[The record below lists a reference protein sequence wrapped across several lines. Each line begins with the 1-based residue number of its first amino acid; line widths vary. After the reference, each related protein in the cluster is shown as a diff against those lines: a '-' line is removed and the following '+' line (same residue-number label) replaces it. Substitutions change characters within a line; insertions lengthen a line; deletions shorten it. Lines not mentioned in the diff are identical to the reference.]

1 MRKSHAIAELLFLA
15 GVAAALRCSAAI
27 QPDQAAFFEKSIRP
41 VLVEKCY
48 KCHSAEAE
56 KIKGGLLLDTREGIR
71 QGGDTGHA
79 VVPGDPNE
87 SLLLEALHWTNKD
100 LRMPPE
106 KEGGKLPDNVIAD
119 FEQWVKMGA
128 PDPRDGESKIVKRT
142 IDPAKAKEE
151 FWAFKLPKAAPAPAV
166 KDSAWPRTEVD
177 RFIRAAQEAKGLK
190 PADDADAR
198 TLIRR
203 VYFDLIGLPPTPQQ
217 VEAFVRTCPP
227 GDLSTLNVQLS
238 PLLDRLLASTQ
249 FGERWG
255 RYWLD
260 VARYAESTGKERNF
274 TFPAAWRYRDYV
286 IASLNADKPYD
297 EFIREQIAG
306 DLLPAHNEAERDEQ
320 LIATGFLALG
330 PKGLNEKNREQFR
343 MDLIDEQIDATTRA
357 VTGLTVACARC
368 HDHKF
373 DPITQREYYGL
384 AGIFRSTQT
393 FYGTGGGDAKKNRNG
408 SPLLP
413 LQVASKSDAPP
424 PVVAPQNSAAPNQ
437 PANIDALL
445 AKAAAGNPKRLNR
458 LKQMTPAE
466 REAVAQRL
474 LARNGSKPMKN
485 KNGRGQQLEARA
497 AASIENV
504 CMGVSEGNPGDAR
517 LLTRGEITEPEETVP
532 RGFVSVLTNGP
543 APMLPVGQS
552 GRLELARWLTAPSN
566 PLTARVAVN
575 RVWQHLF
582 GEGLVRTPDNFGAT
596 GEKPSHPELLDALAV
611 QFTRPVA
618 EGGFG
623 WSIKSLI
630 RALVLSRTYQLASRH
645 DSAATEIDPDN
656 RLLWRASPRRLDAEA
671 IRDAMLAASGQLDLK
686 PLHGSVVASI
696 GDGYIGR
703 GLRPEAFTEAESN
716 KRSVYLPVVRN
727 FVPALLEVFDFAEPS
742 LVVASRDV
750 TNVPSQALYL
760 MNNKFVREQA
770 AAMAKRVL
778 AAPLDFPGRL
788 DLAYQLALGRPATAA
803 ERDRAGKY
811 LLDEARALIP
821 VKNGDRDEAAQVSWA
836 TFCQALFACAEFRYL
851 R

>member
-15 GVAAALRCSAAI
+15 GIAAALRCSAAI

-41 VLVEKCY
+41 ALVEKCY

-71 QGGDTGHA
+71 RGGDNGHA
-79 VVPGDPNE
+79 VVPGDPGE
-87 SLLLEALHWTNKD
+87 SLLLEALRWTNKD

-128 PDPRDGESKIVKRT
+128 PDPRDGESKVVERI
-142 IDPAKAKEE
+142 IDPVKAKEE

-177 RFIRAAQEAKGLK
+177 RFIRAAQEAKGLR
-190 PADDADAR
+190 PVADADAR

-203 VYFDLIGLPPTPQQ
+203 VYFDLIGLSPTPQQ
-217 VEAFVRTCPP
+217 VEAFVRECPP
-227 GDLSTLNVQLS
+227 GDLSTPNTQLS
-238 PLLDRLLASTQ
+238 TLLDALLASPQ

-306 DLLPAHNEAERDEQ
+306 DLLPAQSDAERDEQ

-393 FYGTGGGDAKKNRNG
+393 FYGTGGGDSKRNRNG
-408 SPLLP
+408 SPLLTLHAASRP
-413 LQVASKSDAPP
+413 ETSLPVA
-424 PVVAPQNSAAPNQ
+424 APQNSAVPPNV
-437 PANIDALL
+437 DALL
-445 AKAAAGNPKRLNR
+445 AKAAAGNSKRLNR

-474 LARNGSKPMKN
+474 LARNGGKPAKN
-485 KNGRGQQLEARA
+485 RKARMPEAGRQGGALLDNA
-497 AASIENV
+497 
-504 CMGVSEGNPGDAR
+504 CMGVSEGRTIDAR
-517 LLTRGEITEPEETVP
+517 LLARGEIGESGETVP

-543 APMLPVGQS
+543 VPELSAAQS
-552 GRLELARWLTAPSN
+552 GRLELAHWLTTPSN

-611 QFTRPVA
+611 QFIRPVS
-618 EGGFG
+618 EGGHG

-630 RALVLSRTYQLASRH
+630 RALVLSRTYQLASTL
-645 DSAATEIDPDN
+645 DSAANETDPDN
-656 RLLWRASPRRLDAEA
+656 HLLWRASPRRLDAEA
-671 IRDAMLAASGQLDLK
+671 IRDAMLAASGQLDLA
-686 PLHGSVVASI
+686 PLHGSVVAMI

-703 GLRPEAFTEAESN
+703 GLRPEAFTDAESK
-716 KRSVYLPVVRN
+716 KRSVYLPVVRD
-727 FVPALLEVFDFAEPS
+727 FVPAVLEVFDFAEPS

-778 AAPLDFPGRL
+778 ATPLDFAGRL

-811 LLDEARALIP
+811 LLDEARGLIP

>member
-1 MRKSHAIAELLFLA
+1 
-15 GVAAALRCSAAI
+15 
-27 QPDQAAFFEKSIRP
+27 
-41 VLVEKCY
+41 
-48 KCHSAEAE
+48 
-56 KIKGGLLLDTREGIR
+56 
-71 QGGDTGHA
+71 
-79 VVPGDPNE
+79 
-87 SLLLEALHWTNKD
+87 
-100 LRMPPE
+100 
-106 KEGGKLPDNVIAD
+106 
-119 FEQWVKMGA
+119 
-128 PDPRDGESKIVKRT
+128 
-142 IDPAKAKEE
+142 
-151 FWAFKLPKAAPAPAV
+151 
-166 KDSAWPRTEVD
+166 
-177 RFIRAAQEAKGLK
+177 
-190 PADDADAR
+190 
-198 TLIRR
+198 
-203 VYFDLIGLPPTPQQ
+203 
-217 VEAFVRTCPP
+217 
-227 GDLSTLNVQLS
+227 
-238 PLLDRLLASTQ
+238 
-249 FGERWG
+249 
-255 RYWLD
+255 
-260 VARYAESTGKERNF
+260 
-274 TFPAAWRYRDYV
+274 
-286 IASLNADKPYD
+286 
-297 EFIREQIAG
+297 
-306 DLLPAHNEAERDEQ
+306 
-320 LIATGFLALG
+320 
-330 PKGLNEKNREQFR
+330 

-413 LQVASKSDAPP
+413 LHEASKADPPPP
-424 PVVAPQNSAAPNQ
+424 PVAAPQSSKASNQ
-437 PANIDALL
+437 PANVDALL

-474 LARNGSKPMKN
+474 LARNGGKPMKN
-485 KNGRGQQLEARA
+485 RKRGQQELGARA
-497 AASIENV
+497 TVENV
-504 CMGVSEGNPGDAR
+504 CMGVSEGSPGDAR

-532 RGFVSVLTNGP
+532 RGFVSVLTIGA
-543 APMLPVGQS
+543 APMLPAAQS

-611 QFTRPVA
+611 QFMRPVS
-618 EGGFG
+618 EGGYG

-630 RALVLSRTYQLASRH
+630 RALVLSRTYQLASAH
-645 DSAATEIDPDN
+645 DSAANEIDPDN

-703 GLRPEAFTEAESN
+703 GLRPEAFTEAESK
-716 KRSVYLPVVRN
+716 KRSVYLPVVRD
-727 FVPALLEVFDFAEPS
+727 FVPAVLEVFDFAEPS

-770 AAMAKRVL
+770 AAMAERVL
-778 AAPLDFPGRL
+778 AAPRDFSGRL
-788 DLAYQLALGRPATAA
+788 DLAYQLALGRRATAA
-803 ERDRAGKY
+803 ERERAGKY
-811 LLDEARALIP
+811 LLDEARALIS
-821 VKNGDRDEAAQVSWA
+821 VKNGDRDAAAQVSWA